1 MSEAVME
8 RDRDWE
14 RAHPLAQWLS
24 DHLPIHVPGP
34 AEERRLKRWSQW
46 ADRQIVRRAVVAM
59 VVLVLVT
66 VFACWTGEAYIERVR
81 TLDVQGFFHRI
92 VAFITAASMMFQ
104 VGILLFWTNLTYM
117 IAGSSTE
124 DLAMLEYGM
133 PYDKL
138 TMSQR
143 RKMLVRSRARM
154 YECWFRADERQ
165 SLQLERAERIAYR
178 LLRRTAMAVV
188 ILLWAAYLIAPNGV
202 FGWVLQWGRLMMN
215 SPLMLTWLLLVLIAL
230 PMLIRMW
237 TEPDGM
243 GEPKVVVMGRE
254 A

>member
-1 MSEAVME
+1 
-8 RDRDWE
+8 
-14 RAHPLAQWLS
+14 
-24 DHLPIHVPGP
+24 
-34 AEERRLKRWSQW
+34 
-46 ADRQIVRRAVVAM
+46 
-59 VVLVLVT
+59 
-66 VFACWTGEAYIERVR
+66 
-81 TLDVQGFFHRI
+81 
-92 VAFITAASMMFQ
+92 
-104 VGILLFWTNLTYM
+104 VGILLFWTNVTYM
-117 IAGSSTE
+117 LAGSSTD

-154 YECWFRADERQ
+154 FECWFRADERQ

-178 LLRRTAMAVV
+178 LLRRTAMTIV
-188 ILLWAAYLIAPNGV
+188 ILMWAAYLIAPERA
-202 FGWVLQWGRLMMN
+202 FGWALQWGRLMMN

-237 TEPDGM
+237 TEPDQV